1 MYKDSTCMVGSGILN
16 IEQPDTKEERG
27 DGEQGETAGILGR
40 MSELSHFYRFVLETF
55 LLPITAG

>member
-1 MYKDSTCMVGSGILN
+1 MVGSGILN